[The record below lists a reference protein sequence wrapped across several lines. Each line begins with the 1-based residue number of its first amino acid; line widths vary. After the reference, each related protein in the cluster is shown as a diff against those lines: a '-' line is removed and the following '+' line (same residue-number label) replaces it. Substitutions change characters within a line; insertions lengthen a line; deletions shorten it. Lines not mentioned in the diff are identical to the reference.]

1 MCSAALDAAGH
12 SFATQGD
19 EVSYNTICDKASFTP
34 IKTNQFAYV
43 TESLGSKIIFDV
55 MQDAL
60 SDGNLYVGQ
69 SIGSPKIIAMSELN
83 DFLSYELV
91 PFYTF

>member
-1 MCSAALDAAGH
+1 MYLGPAGGEIRNAIRGAMCSAALDAAGH
-12 SFATQGD
+12 SFETQGD
-19 EVSYNTICDKASFTP
+19 EVSYNAICDKASFTP

-60 SDGNLYVGQ
+60 CPL
-69 SIGSPKIIAMSELN
+69 
-83 DFLSYELV
+83 
-91 PFYTF
+91 